1 MHMNVQFQTSL
12 KLEPRR
18 IQEEYT
24 INIYSISD
32 DHIPLRTSL
41 QPQFTASEVLRPR
54 NSVLL

>member
-1 MHMNVQFQTSL
+1 MYNSCL

-32 DHIPLRTSL
+32 DHIQLRTSL
-41 QPQFTASEVLRPR
+41 HTQFTASEVLRPR